1 MNLFNCSSHHICD
14 FFFLFLFSYFVA
26 KEGTFFLNQ
35 TLSTWFILLF
45 NTLPHTRTGIV
56 ISFSSYPR
64 NIEYPLTETIYSISS
79 MLRRCFVYFLPSL
92 KDTGFRDTRSV
103 GIYRMQFFFSN
114 GNSFNFV
121 HKRRIPMRLRE
132 ILCASES
139 ADGDILRR

>member
-103 GIYRMQFFFSN
+103 GIYRMQFFF
-114 GNSFNFV
+114 
-121 HKRRIPMRLRE
+121 IPMEIHSILSTIEEYQMRE